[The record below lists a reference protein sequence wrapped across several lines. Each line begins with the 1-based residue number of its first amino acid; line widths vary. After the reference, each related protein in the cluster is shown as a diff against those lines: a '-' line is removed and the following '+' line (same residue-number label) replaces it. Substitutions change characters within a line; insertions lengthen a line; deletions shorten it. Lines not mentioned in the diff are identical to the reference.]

1 MTGCVF
7 AEIEFV
13 MIYAVGNLHIV
24 VYDLTA
30 GHAHVSFMRKSYA
43 DESEPLYAYER
54 QFSRLHMDSLFA
66 TKLE

>member
-1 MTGCVF
+1 MHVYF
-7 AEIEFV
+7 ANGSILT
-13 MIYAVGNLHIV
+13 GNLHIV

-54 QFSRLHMDSLFA
+54 EFSRLDMDTLFSV
-66 TKLE
+66 KME